1 METLLILESTAFRP
15 SELILVLA
23 TMFLAGA
30 MIGYVLEVLFRRFI
44 TAHKWVNPGFMKG
57 PWLPMYG
64 FGLLIIFLICY
75 LLYTFLPSEWT
86 FYNPFGDLY
95 GRTGASGPTVYDLVP
110 LAIMSVGLI
119 GLEFTAGLI
128 FVKGFRV
135 KLWDYSNMRGNI
147 LGIICPLFNLI
158 WCAVAVLY
166 YYLINPLVYRIF
178 SSLFDYMFGSSPHFW
193 FIFLIGLVYGIFF
206 IDLVDS
212 LGLFTKVAKVAKES
226 NIVTTYENVR
236 NEQRKRNREARKKI
250 AEAMPSFL
258 KAGSAKGGKTKE
270 KIKEMAYKAVLIDPD
285 KSSKPAEN
293 YDEHGRP
300 VREEDVEKKEERK

>member
-1 METLLILESTAFRP
+1 MVQLYLLEDASFKP

-23 TMFLAGA
+23 TMFLAGC
-30 MIGYVLEVLFRRFI
+30 MVGYLLEVLFRRFI

-64 FGLLIIFLICY
+64 FGLLIMFVICY
-75 LLYTFLPSEWT
+75 LLYTFLPSDWT
-86 FYNPFGDLY
+86 FYNPYGELY
-95 GRTGASGPTVYDLVP
+95 GRTGSSGPTVYDLAP

-128 FVKGFRV
+128 FVKGFKV
-135 KLWDYSNMRGNI
+135 KLWDYSNLRGNI

-178 SSLFDYMFGSSPHFW
+178 SDLFDYMFGADPHYW
-193 FIFLIGLVYGIFF
+193 FIFLIGLIYGVFF

-212 LGLFTKVAKVAKES
+212 LGVFTKIAKVAQES

-250 AEAMPSFL
+250 SEAMPAFL
-258 KAGSAKGGKTKE
+258 KASSEKNGKSAKE
-270 KIKEMAYKAVLIDPD
+270 KIKEMAYKAVLIDPN
-285 KSSKPAEN
+285 KSSKPASN
-293 YDEHGRP
+293 YDENGRP
-300 VREEDVEKKEERK
+300 VKEENDKNGGE